1 MVSIIV
7 VTFKNTVVYLDHVM
21 MDYGGGLLNLA
32 AHFSKNKEFVSCTER
47 MSKQPSKMHYYL
59 NIDQGSTLKTVQYN

>member
-21 MDYGGGLLNLA
+21 MDYGVGLLKL
-32 AHFSKNKEFVSCTER
+32 HIFQRIKNAFHAQNVE
-47 MSKQPSKMHYYL
+47 QPSKMHYL
-59 NIDQGSTLKTVQYN
+59 KIDQGSTLKTVQYN

>member
-21 MDYGGGLLNLA
+21 MDYGGGLLKLA

-47 MSKQPSKMHYYL
+47 TSKQPSKMHYL
-59 NIDQGSTLKTVQYN
+59 KIDQGSTLKTVQYN

>member
-21 MDYGGGLLNLA
+21 MDYGGGLLKL
-32 AHFSKNKEFVSCTER
+32 HIFQRIKNSFHAQNER
-47 MSKQPSKMHYYL
+47 RT
-59 NIDQGSTLKTVQYN
+59 TLKNALLENWSRKHIKNSSV